1 MLIIGIM
8 CVGIIIGHFGF
19 PQKLKNKNE
28 ALQMICTLLLIFSMG
43 VMLGKRENFFSDLTS
58 LGFQSF
64 LFFIIPTGL
73 SLFLTYFLTERFMKK
88 GEVKEEIRPKE
99 RIGKDDTK
107 EGAGEWRMAGTALM
121 ALILGI
127 IYGVSGMENFL
138 VTLVCSNTDVILDLL
153 MFSVGISIGLKKGII
168 QNIRTYHFKILMI
181 PFAVVTASAAGGAI
195 CALITGCSLRQG
207 ASVASGLGWYSLAGI
222 TIGNLAGEQLGSI
235 AFLSNLLRELFSF
248 FSIPFLSKR
257 FNYFS
262 CIAVAGATSEDT
274 TLPMMIKYTDEET
287 VLLSVLNGIICS
299 ALVPFLISVCY

>member
-8 CVGIIIGHFGF
+8 CVGIIIGHFVF

-28 ALQMICTLLLIFSMG
+28 ALQMICTILLIFSMG
-43 VMLGKRENFFSDLTS
+43 VMLGKKENFFSDLTR

-73 SLFLTYFLTERFMKK
+73 SLFLTYFLTEQFMKK
-88 GEVKEEIRPKE
+88 GEVEESRKGNGE
-99 RIGKDDTK
+99 KKDTDGKQ
-107 EGAGEWRMAGTALM
+107 AGEWRMAGAALTAL
-121 ALILGI
+121 ISGI

-138 VTLVCSNTDVILDLL
+138 ITLVCSNTDVILDLL

-181 PFAVVTASAAGGAI
+181 PFAVVTASAAGGVI
-195 CALITGCSLRQG
+195 CALITGYSLRQG
-207 ASVASGLGWYSLAGI
+207 ASVAGGLGWYSLAGI

-287 VLLSVLNGIICS
+287 VLLSVLNGVICS
-299 ALVPFLISVCY
+299 ALVPFLIAVCY

>member
-8 CVGIIIGHFGF
+8 CVGIIIGHFVF

-43 VMLGKRENFFSDLTS
+43 VMLGKRENFFSDLTR

-73 SLFLTYFLTERFMKK
+73 SLFLTYFLTEQFMKK
-88 GEVKEEIRPKE
+88 GEVKESKKVNGEK
-99 RIGKDDTK
+99 KDTNEK
-107 EGAGEWRMAGTALM
+107 QAGEWWMAGAALTAL
-121 ALILGI
+121 ISGI

-138 VTLVCSNTDVILDLL
+138 ITLVCSNTDVILDLL
-153 MFSVGISIGLKKGII
+153 MFSVGISIGLKEGII

-181 PFAVVTASAAGGAI
+181 PLAVVTASAAGGVI
-195 CALITGCSLRQG
+195 CALITGYPLRQG
-207 ASVASGLGWYSLAGI
+207 ASVAGGLGWYSLAGI

-287 VLLSVLNGIICS
+287 VLLSVLNGVICS
-299 ALVPFLISVCY
+299 ALVPFLIAVCY